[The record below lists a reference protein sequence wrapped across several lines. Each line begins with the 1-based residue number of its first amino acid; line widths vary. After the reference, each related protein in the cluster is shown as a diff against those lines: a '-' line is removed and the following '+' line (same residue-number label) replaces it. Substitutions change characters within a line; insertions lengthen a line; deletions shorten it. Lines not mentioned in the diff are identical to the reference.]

1 MVGEA
6 REGSY
11 IYDVNIKNTDMV
23 LQNFTNG
30 YNVSNGSTL
39 AAGEKNDCSVRAVA
53 NAFNVCYDVAHEFA
67 ATVLKRKARKGAKDM
82 YMNLIKA
89 KNVTFDLFSD
99 TLFPETRTYKLS
111 GVSSPINPEYTHK
124 KVKYTVKTFCASHNE
139 GTYIVLVKGH
149 ALVIK
154 NGIVIDNSNYQFD
167 GYRRPVLSYVKV
179 S

>member
-1 MVGEA
+1 
-6 REGSY
+6 
-11 IYDVNIKNTDMV
+11 MV

-39 AAGEKNDCSVRAVA
+39 AAGEKNDWAVRAIA
-53 NAFNVCYDVAHEFA
+53 NAFNVCYDTAHMFA
-67 ATVLKRKARKGAKDM
+67 AIELDRKTRKGVKGM
-82 YMNLIKA
+82 YLKLVKLKQI
-89 KNVTFDLFSD
+89 TFDLFSD

-111 GVSSPINPEYTHK
+111 GSAAPINPEYTHK

-139 GTYIVLVKGH
+139 GTYIVLVKDH

-167 GYRRPVLSYVKV
+167 GYRRPVNSYVKV

>member
-1 MVGEA
+1 
-6 REGSY
+6 
-11 IYDVNIKNTDMV
+11 MV

-39 AAGEKNDCSVRAVA
+39 AAGEKNDCAVRTIA
-53 NAFNVCYDVAHEFA
+53 NAFNVCYDTAHMFA
-67 ATVLKRKARKGAKDM
+67 AIELDRKTRKGVKGM
-82 YMNLIKA
+82 YLKLVKLKQI
-89 KNVTFDLFSD
+89 TFDLFSD

-111 GVSSPINPEYTHK
+111 GKAAPINPEYTHK

-139 GTYIVLVKGH
+139 GTYIVLVKDH

-167 GYRRPVLSYVKV
+167 GYRRPVNSYVKV

>member
-1 MVGEA
+1 LV
-6 REGSY
+6 
-11 IYDVNIKNTDMV
+11 K
-23 LQNFTNG
+23 
-30 YNVSNGSTL
+30 
-39 AAGEKNDCSVRAVA
+39 
-53 NAFNVCYDVAHEFA
+53 
-67 ATVLKRKARKGAKDM
+67 LKE
-82 YMNLIKA
+82 I
-89 KNVTFDLFSD
+89 TFDLFSD

>member
-1 MVGEA
+1 
-6 REGSY
+6 
-11 IYDVNIKNTDMV
+11 MV

-39 AAGEKNDCSVRAVA
+39 AAGEKNDCAVRAIA
-53 NAFNVCYDVAHEFA
+53 NAFNVCYDTAHQFA
-67 ATVLKRKARKGAKDM
+67 ALELDRKTRKGVQGM
-82 YMNLIKA
+82 YLKLIKL
-89 KNVTFDLFSD
+89 KQITFDLFSD
-99 TLFPETRTYKLS
+99 TLFPETKTYKLS
-111 GVSSPINPEYTHK
+111 GNAAPINPEYTHK

-139 GTYIVLVKGH
+139 GTYIVLVKDH

-167 GYRRPVLSYVKV
+167 GYRRPVNSYVKV

>member
-1 MVGEA
+1 
-6 REGSY
+6 
-11 IYDVNIKNTDMV
+11 MV

-39 AAGEKNDCSVRAVA
+39 AAGEKNDCAVRAIA
-53 NAFNVCYDVAHEFA
+53 NAVNVCYDTAHMFA
-67 ATVLKRKARKGAKDM
+67 AIELDRKTRKGVKGM
-82 YMNLIKA
+82 YLKLVKLKQI
-89 KNVTFDLFSD
+89 TFDLFSD

-111 GVSSPINPEYTHK
+111 GSAAPINPEYTHK

-139 GTYIVLVKGH
+139 GTYIVLVKDH

-167 GYRRPVLSYVKV
+167 GYRRPVNSYVKV

>member
-1 MVGEA
+1 
-6 REGSY
+6 
-11 IYDVNIKNTDMV
+11 MV

-39 AAGEKNDCSVRAVA
+39 AAKEKNDCVVRAIA
-53 NAFNVCYDVAHEFA
+53 NAFYVCYDTAHMFA
-67 ATVLKRKARKGAKDM
+67 AIELKREARKGVTNCYSK
-82 YMNLIKA
+82 LVKLKEI
-89 KNVTFDLFSD
+89 TFDLFSD

-139 GTYIVLVKGH
+139 GTYIVLVKEH